1 MDRPLEEEVQWRD
14 FELYEQVRIRQNRKR
29 FFIFGSALIL
39 FLSLCAVPVVKE
51 RLPKWRSLRAARE
64 ISTELERVKTLSIQE
79 KRPVRLKFIG
89 GGQYR
94 VDVLER
100 CGSGGVLREL
110 APGTWTPRPEE
121 LVILSGAEAA
131 KHSLGLATDEI
142 CFDPVFGLEV
152 SPAAR
157 GVVVV
162 VVVVPVNDLTAGR
175 LDRAS
180 YVILDGESAKISI
193 N

>member
-1 MDRPLEEEVQWRD
+1 MDRPLEEVQWRD

-29 FFIFGSALIL
+29 FFILGSALIL

-64 ISTELERVKTLSIQE
+64 ISTELERIKTLSIQE
-79 KRPVRLKFIG
+79 KRPVRLKFIE

-94 VDVLER
+94 VEVLDR
-100 CGSGGVLREL
+100 CNGGSVVREL
-110 APGTWTPRPEE
+110 DPGTWTLRPGE
-121 LVILSGAEAA
+121 LAIISRSESA
-131 KHSLGLATDEI
+131 KFSLGLATDEV

-152 SPAAR
+152 SQAVR
-157 GVVVV
+157 TV
-162 VVVVPVNDLTAGR
+162 VVVVPVNDLTIGR

>member
-1 MDRPLEEEVQWRD
+1 
-14 FELYEQVRIRQNRKR
+14 
-29 FFIFGSALIL
+29 
-39 FLSLCAVPVVKE
+39 
-51 RLPKWRSLRAARE
+51 
-64 ISTELERVKTLSIQE
+64 
-79 KRPVRLKFIG
+79 
-89 GGQYR
+89 
-94 VDVLER
+94 
-100 CGSGGVLREL
+100 
-110 APGTWTPRPEE
+110 
-121 LVILSGAEAA
+121 
-131 KHSLGLATDEI
+131 LGLATDEI

-157 GVVVV
+157 GV

>member
-14 FELYEQVRIRQNRKR
+14 FELYEQVRIRQNRNR
-29 FFIFGSALIL
+29 FLILGSALIV

-51 RLPKWRSLRAARE
+51 RLPKWQSLRAARE
-64 ISTELERVKTLSIQE
+64 ISTELERMKTLSIQE
-79 KRPVRLKFIG
+79 KRPVRLKFMEG
-89 GGQYR
+89 GRYR
-94 VDVLER
+94 LEVLEK
-100 CGSGGVLREL
+100 CSGGAVLKELDSAVWTSNASEL
-110 APGTWTPRPEE
+110 A
-121 LVILSGAEAA
+121 ILSRAEAA
-131 KHSLGLATDEI
+131 RYSLGLATDEV

-152 SPAAR
+152 SQSVR
-157 GVVVV
+157 TVVI
-162 VVVVPVNDLTAGR
+162 VVPVNDLTAGR

>member
-29 FFIFGSALIL
+29 FLILGSALIL

-94 VDVLER
+94 VEVLER
-100 CGSGGVLREL
+100 CGGGPVVREL
-110 APGTWTPRPEE
+110 EPGTWTLRPEE
-121 LVILSGAEAA
+121 LVILSRADAA
-131 KHSLGLATDEI
+131 KYSLGLATDEV
-142 CFDPVFGLEV
+142 CFDPVFGLDMSQAV
-152 SPAAR
+152 RS
-157 GVVVV
+157 V
-162 VVVVPVNDLTAGR
+162 VVVVPVNDLTVGR